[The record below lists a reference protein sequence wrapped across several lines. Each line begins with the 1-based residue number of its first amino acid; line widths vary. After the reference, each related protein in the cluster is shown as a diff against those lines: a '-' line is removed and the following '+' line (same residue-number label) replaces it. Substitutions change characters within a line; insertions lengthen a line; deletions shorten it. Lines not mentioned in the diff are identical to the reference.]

1 MLGRAPG
8 QSTIIAYTG
17 LPYFNQKAAIELTV
31 REGTV
36 YYLITEVRPEG
47 LGISAPLSTN
57 LELTDDIT
65 GKEEL
70 ATAKPPNIETE

>member
-17 LPYFNQKAAIELTV
+17 LPCGNEKAAIELTV